1 MQDLP
6 AASTGI
12 EGPIRNLRTEP
23 MVELKQS
30 NRVYN
35 ECFSKQFL
43 PRWLKGEQVNVGEM
57 CGAQYDDL
65 LEKHLAAYDTTSPI
79 PFSTFQLPTAQ

>member
-1 MQDLP
+1 MDNLP
-6 AASTGI
+6 QPSTGI
-12 EGPIRNLRTEP
+12 EGPIRNLRTET
-23 MVELKQS
+23 MIELKQS

-35 ECFSKQFL
+35 ECFSKTFL
-43 PRWLKGEQVNVGEM
+43 PRWLKGEQVNVSEL

-79 PFSTFQLPTAQ
+79 PFRTFQLPTAE